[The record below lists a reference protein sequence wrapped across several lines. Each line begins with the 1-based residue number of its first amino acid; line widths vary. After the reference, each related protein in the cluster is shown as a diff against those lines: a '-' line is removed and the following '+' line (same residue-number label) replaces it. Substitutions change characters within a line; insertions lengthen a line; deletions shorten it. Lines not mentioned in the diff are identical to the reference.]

1 MAKNLKAALVRLAKT
16 ACGGSHQTKEARV
29 NTVKAFAD
37 HLQQA
42 GYGNL
47 RDPAQIRTTHIASY
61 AVSQAGQVT
70 ARTMANK
77 LSHIRAVVAATG
89 KGTMLKESALS
100 NKALGAA
107 GGSRTGTKTA
117 MPDTAYTHF
126 HTAVSAKS
134 VAAGHVMELQR
145 ALGLRINEAV
155 RGANAGTLQQWQ
167 KQLQQGYARI
177 TVGTK
182 GGRPRETLVAA
193 HERALAAVTTALAAA
208 TANGGNVIP
217 AATGKQA
224 YDQVRNAYAAAGMVG
239 KHASHSLRYAWA
251 REQLAAYQAQGMSE
265 RQARQ
270 ELSQDLGHGDGRGR
284 YVAMVYCRKNG

>member
-1 MAKNLKAALVRLAKT
+1 MAKNLKAAMVRLAKT

-61 AVSQAGQVT
+61 AASQAGRVAT
-70 ARTMANK
+70 RTMANK

-89 KGTMLKESALS
+89 KGAMLKENALS
-100 NKALGAA
+100 NKALGAS

-117 MPDTAYTHF
+117 MTDTAYTHF
-126 HTAVSAKS
+126 HAAVSARS
-134 VAAGHVMELQR
+134 AAAGHVMELQR
-145 ALGLRINEAV
+145 ALGLRLNEAV
-155 RGANAGTLQQWQ
+155 RGANTGMLQQWQ

-177 TVGTK
+177 TAGTK

-193 HERALAAVTTALAAA
+193 HGRALTAVTAALAAA
-208 TANGGNVIP
+208 TVNGGHVIS

-224 YDQVRNAYAAAGMVG
+224 YDHVRNTYAAAGMEG
-239 KHASHSLRYAWA
+239 KQSSHSLRYAWA
-251 REQLAAYQAQGMSE
+251 QEQLAAYKAQGISE